1 MRANDFLIRG
11 RPILFKGYEKTYK
24 ENDVPRGMAEILSQR
39 EIDAL
44 LQGKGGEGDSIADA
58 VGDGEKPPNQGK
70 QKVFYGHDE
79 EKNQRFRYAYHSPL
93 MKKKTFV
100 LNPDLRRPHTANE
113 VYTMEF
119 YQRHREEIKQR
130 SRAHDHE
137 RY

>member
-1 MRANDFLIRG
+1 
-11 RPILFKGYEKTYK
+11 
-24 ENDVPRGMAEILSQR
+24 MAQILSQN
-39 EIDAL
+39 EIDVL
-44 LQGKGGEGDSIADA
+44 LNPPKGSGGASIADA
-58 VGDGEKPPNQGK
+58 VAGEQRGK

-79 EKNQRFRYAYHSPL
+79 EKNQRFRYAYRSPL

-100 LNPDLRRPHTANE
+100 LNPDLRRPHTANQG
-113 VYTMEF
+113 YTMEF